1 MSATSTCL
9 LSTAYWAPVQWFT
22 KIVSHSQVLIEQ
34 FETFPK
40 QSFRN
45 RCALYGP
52 NCVQT
57 LQVPILKSDTHNPMT
72 RDIRIAYQ
80 TPWQKN
86 HFNTIRSLYKSS
98 PFFDYYADDILPFYE
113 RRFDFLLDYNRAI
126 LEVCLKWLKMPDNTA
141 LTADYVHTPDCP
153 DYRNTIHPK
162 QSHQSADPHFA
173 PQPYTQVFGER
184 FGLIPNLSI
193 IDLVMNCGP
202 EALQVLRESCE
213 KGRS

>member
-1 MSATSTCL
+1 VAWIDGWEH
-9 LSTAYWAPVQWFT
+9 YQ
-22 KIVSHSQVLIEQ
+22 
-34 FETFPK
+34 K
-40 QSFRN
+40 QSYRN

-126 LEVCLKWLKMPDNTA
+126 LEVCLKWLKMPDNTV
-141 LTADYVHTPDCP
+141 LTADYVRTPDCP

-184 FGLIPNLSI
+184 FGFIPNLSI

-202 EALQVLRESCE
+202 DAKAVLQSSVR
-213 KGRS
+213 

>member
-9 LSTAYWAPVQWFT
+9 LSTAYWPPVQWFT
-22 KIVSHSQVLIEQ
+22 KIVSHSKVLIEQ

-40 QSFRN
+40 QSYRN

-113 RRFDFLLDYNRAI
+113 RRFDFLIDYNRAI
-126 LEVCLKWLKMPDNTA
+126 LEVCLKWLKMPDNTV
-141 LTADYVHTPDCP
+141 LTTDYVHTPDCP

-184 FGLIPNLSI
+184 FGFIPNLSI

-202 EALQVLRESCE
+202 DAKAVLQSSVR
-213 KGRS
+213 